1 MSKSRSYSE
10 LTLIPTYAERYK
22 YLQLCGEVGAT
33 TFGFDRYLNQRFY
46 HSGEWRAV
54 RDFVIAR
61 DLGCDLAVEGRE
73 IFGTI
78 YIHHMNPILIKDLEL
93 SRRIILDP
101 EFLVCVSHDTHNA
114 IHYGT
119 DALLAKDP
127 IIRRPGDTCPWL
139 VR

>member
-1 MSKSRSYSE
+1 MSRSRCYSE
-10 LTLIPTYAERYK
+10 LILIPTFEARYA

-61 DLGCDLAVEGRE
+61 DLGCDLAIEGRE